1 MSQTD
6 PIADLLTR
14 VRNAAMAKKKE
25 VQVPASRMKVEIVK
39 ILRDEGYIKNFK
51 VTEDPKQGVLT
62 ISLKYTDENH
72 PVITGIR
79 RVSKPGCRI
88 YCTRDSVPKV
98 LDGLG
103 ITIISTSQG
112 LATGRKCEELG
123 VGGEV
128 ICHIW

>member
-14 VRNAAMAKKKE
+14 IRNASAAKKKE
-25 VQVPASRMKVEIVK
+25 VAIPSSRIKVEIAK
-39 ILRDEGYIKNFK
+39 ILKDEGFIKNFK
-51 VTEDPKQGVLT
+51 VVDDPKQGQLT
-62 ISLKYTDENH
+62 ISLKYTDENR

-88 YCTRDSVPKV
+88 FCNRDDVPKT

-112 LATGRKCEELG
+112 VTTGRKCEELG

-128 ICHIW
+128 ICQIW

>member
-14 VRNAAMAKKKE
+14 VRNAALAKKRE

-62 ISLKYTDENH
+62 ISLKYTDENR

>member
-14 VRNAAMAKKKE
+14 VRNAALAKKKE
-25 VQVPASRMKVEIVK
+25 VQIPASRMKVEIVK

-62 ISLKYTDENH
+62 ISLKYTDENR

>member
-14 VRNAAMAKKKE
+14 VRNAALAKKKE
-25 VQVPASRMKVEIVK
+25 VQIPSSRIKVEIVK
-39 ILRDEGYIKNFK
+39 ILRDEGYIKTFK
-51 VTEDPKQGVLT
+51 VVDDPKQGVLT
-62 ISLKYTDENH
+62 ISLKYTDENR

-88 YCTRDSVPKV
+88 FCTRDSVPKT

-103 ITIISTSQG
+103 VTIISTSKG
-112 LATGRKCEELG
+112 LATGKKCEELG
-123 VGGEV
+123 LGGEV